1 MSTRHKMKSNKGFNL
16 LSVIIIICITSIIS
30 GITTGVIVTNT
41 YKSSTG
47 LTYNELLNDEKL
59 NEFLEVYSSVVN
71 NYYEDVDT
79 SEMIDTA
86 LDAMLEYLG
95 DSYTTYLDDEQTKKL
110 EESLS
115 GVYRGIGI
123 AFQMDTTTNAPTI
136 TSVTKS
142 SPAESAGLLVG
153 DILVSVDGTNIS
165 GKTSNEIQN
174 MIRNSSK
181 DSVNLV
187 ISRNGT
193 EMAFDVAIKSV
204 QDVNI
209 GYELIN
215 GTNIG
220 YLKMNIFSKTL
231 SDQVNNALNDMETQG
246 MQKLIID
253 LRNNTGG
260 YLESAEATANLFLEK
275 GKLIYSLENKDA
287 KASYYDETD
296 AHKTYPIVILLNENS
311 ASASEILAAA
321 LKDSYGYG
329 VTFVGTTS
337 YGKGLVQQTY
347 DLSDGSMAKY
357 TSARWLRPNG
367 NCINGIGLKPD
378 YEVAKEDIRDEAG
391 YPIDN
396 QLQKAIEVISA
407 Q

>member
-1 MSTRHKMKSNKGFNL
+1 MKSNKGFNL

-123 AFQMDTTTNAPTI
+123 AFQMNATTNAPTI

-367 NCINGIGLKPD
+367 NCINGVGLKPD

>member
-1 MSTRHKMKSNKGFNL
+1 MKSNKGFNL

-30 GITTGVIVTNT
+30 GITTGVIVNNT

>member
-1 MSTRHKMKSNKGFNL
+1 MKSNKGFNL

-181 DSVNLV
+181 DSVN
-187 ISRNGT
+187 
-193 EMAFDVAIKSV
+193 
-204 QDVNI
+204 
-209 GYELIN
+209 
-215 GTNIG
+215 
-220 YLKMNIFSKTL
+220 
-231 SDQVNNALNDMETQG
+231 
-246 MQKLIID
+246 
-253 LRNNTGG
+253 
-260 YLESAEATANLFLEK
+260 
-275 GKLIYSLENKDA
+275 
-287 KASYYDETD
+287 
-296 AHKTYPIVILLNENS
+296 
-311 ASASEILAAA
+311 
-321 LKDSYGYG
+321 
-329 VTFVGTTS
+329 
-337 YGKGLVQQTY
+337 
-347 DLSDGSMAKY
+347 
-357 TSARWLRPNG
+357 
-367 NCINGIGLKPD
+367 
-378 YEVAKEDIRDEAG
+378 
-391 YPIDN
+391 
-396 QLQKAIEVISA
+396 
-407 Q
+407 

>member
-1 MSTRHKMKSNKGFNL
+1 MKSNKGFNL

-275 GKLIYSLENKDA
+275 GKLINSLENKYSN
-287 KASYYDETD
+287 ASYYDKTD

-367 NCINGIGLKPD
+367 NCINGVGLKPD
-378 YEVAKEDIRDEAG
+378 YEIAKEDIRDEAG

>member
-1 MSTRHKMKSNKGFNL
+1 MA
-16 LSVIIIICITSIIS
+16 V
-30 GITTGVIVTNT
+30 
-41 YKSSTG
+41 
-47 LTYNELLNDEKL
+47 
-59 NEFLEVYSSVVN
+59 
-71 NYYEDVDT
+71 DVDI
-79 SEMIDTA
+79 E
-86 LDAMLEYLG
+86 
-95 DSYTTYLDDEQTKKL
+95 
-110 EESLS
+110 
-115 GVYRGIGI
+115 
-123 AFQMDTTTNAPTI
+123 
-136 TSVTKS
+136 
-142 SPAESAGLLVG
+142 
-153 DILVSVDGTNIS
+153 
-165 GKTSNEIQN
+165 
-174 MIRNSSK
+174 
-181 DSVNLV
+181 
-187 ISRNGT
+187 
-193 EMAFDVAIKSV
+193 SV

-367 NCINGIGLKPD
+367 NCINGVGLKPD
-378 YEVAKEDIRDEAG
+378 YEIAKEDIRDEAG

>member
-1 MSTRHKMKSNKGFNL
+1 MKSNKGFNL

-231 SDQVNNALNDMETQG
+231 SDQANNALNDMETQG

>member
-1 MSTRHKMKSNKGFNL
+1 MKSNKGFNL

-220 YLKMNIFSKTL
+220 YLKMNKFSKTL

-367 NCINGIGLKPD
+367 NCINGVGLKPD
-378 YEVAKEDIRDEAG
+378 YEIAKEDIRDEAG

>member
-1 MSTRHKMKSNKGFNL
+1 MKSNKGFNL

-204 QDVNI
+204 QDLNI

>member
-1 MSTRHKMKSNKGFNL
+1 
-16 LSVIIIICITSIIS
+16 
-30 GITTGVIVTNT
+30 
-41 YKSSTG
+41 
-47 LTYNELLNDEKL
+47 
-59 NEFLEVYSSVVN
+59 
-71 NYYEDVDT
+71 
-79 SEMIDTA
+79 MIDTA

>member
-1 MSTRHKMKSNKGFNL
+1 MKNNKGFNL
-16 LSVIIIICITSIIS
+16 LSVIIIICVTSIVS
-30 GITTGVIVTNT
+30 GITTGVIVTNS

-47 LTYNELLNDEKL
+47 LTYNELLNDENL

-71 NYYEDVDT
+71 NYYEEVNT

-123 AFQMDTTTNAPTI
+123 SFQMDATTNAPTI
-136 TSVTKS
+136 TGVTKA

-153 DILVSVDGTNIS
+153 DVLVSVDGTNIS
-165 GKTSNEIQN
+165 GKTSDEIQN

-181 DSVNLV
+181 NSVNLV
-187 ISRNGT
+187 VSRNGS
-193 EMAFDVAIKSV
+193 EMAFNVDIESV

-209 GYELIN
+209 SYELIN

-220 YLKMNIFSKTL
+220 YLKMNMFTKTL
-231 SDQVNNALNDMETQG
+231 SDQVNNALSDLESQG

-260 YLESAEATANLFLEK
+260 YLESAESTANLFLEK

-287 KASYYDETD
+287 KADYYDETS

-367 NCINGIGLKPD
+367 ECINGIGLKPD
-378 YEVAKEDIRDEAG
+378 YEVAKEELYDEAG
-391 YPIDN
+391 NPIDN

-407 Q
+407 L

>member
-1 MSTRHKMKSNKGFNL
+1 MKSNKGFNL

-95 DSYTTYLDDEQTKKL
+95 DSYTTYLNDEQTKKL

>member
-1 MSTRHKMKSNKGFNL
+1 
-16 LSVIIIICITSIIS
+16 
-30 GITTGVIVTNT
+30 
-41 YKSSTG
+41 
-47 LTYNELLNDEKL
+47 
-59 NEFLEVYSSVVN
+59 
-71 NYYEDVDT
+71 
-79 SEMIDTA
+79 
-86 LDAMLEYLG
+86 
-95 DSYTTYLDDEQTKKL
+95 
-110 EESLS
+110 
-115 GVYRGIGI
+115 
-123 AFQMDTTTNAPTI
+123 
-136 TSVTKS
+136 
-142 SPAESAGLLVG
+142 
-153 DILVSVDGTNIS
+153 
-165 GKTSNEIQN
+165 
-174 MIRNSSK
+174 
-181 DSVNLV
+181 
-187 ISRNGT
+187 
-193 EMAFDVAIKSV
+193 
-204 QDVNI
+204 
-209 GYELIN
+209 
-215 GTNIG
+215 
-220 YLKMNIFSKTL
+220 MNIFSKTL

-367 NCINGIGLKPD
+367 NCINGVGLKPD

>member
-1 MSTRHKMKSNKGFNL
+1 MKSNKGFNL

-174 MIRNSSK
+174 MIRNGSK

-231 SDQVNNALNDMETQG
+231 SDQANNALNDMETQG

>member
-1 MSTRHKMKSNKGFNL
+1 MKNSKGFNL
-16 LSVIIIICITSIIS
+16 LSVIIIICVTSIVS
-30 GITTGVIVTNT
+30 GITTGVIVTNS
-41 YKSSTG
+41 YKSTTG
-47 LTYNELLNDEKL
+47 LSYNELLNDESL

-71 NYYEDVDT
+71 NYYEEVDT
-79 SEMIDTA
+79 TEMIDTA

-95 DSYTTYLDDEQTKKL
+95 DNYTTYLNSDQTAEL
-110 EESLS
+110 EEKLAGS
-115 GVYRGIGI
+115 YQGIGI
-123 AFQMDTTTNAPTI
+123 SFSISQETGEPTI
-136 TSVTKS
+136 ASITKN
-142 SPAESAGLLVG
+142 SPAEKAGLLANDV
-153 DILVSVDGTNIS
+153 LVSVDGVS
-165 GKTSNEIQN
+165 LAGKSSEEIKN

-181 DSVNLV
+181 SSVTLV

-193 EMAFDVAIKSV
+193 EMTFNVNIENV
-204 QDVNI
+204 EDVNI
-209 GYELIN
+209 SYELIEN
-215 GTNIG
+215 TNIG
-220 YLKMNIFSKTL
+220 YLQIDSFTKTI
-231 SDQVNNALNDMETQG
+231 SNQVNNALTDLENQG

-253 LRNNTGG
+253 LRNNGGG
-260 YLESAEATANLFLEK
+260 YLESAEDTANLFLEK

-287 KASYYDETD
+287 KADYYDETD
-296 AHKTYPIVILLNENS
+296 AHKTYPIVVLLNENS

-321 LKDSYGYG
+321 LKDSYNYG

-367 NCINGIGLKPD
+367 ECINGIGLKPD
-378 YEVAKEDIRDEAG
+378 YEIQKEDIRDEAG

-407 Q
+407 L